1 MLKKGLIF
9 LSLIAFLLFCYFL
22 TFSKVKQNQIKNF
35 VLHKVGILSSEWKIS
50 TEKEN
55 DNFITTFS
63 SPTLFVDDIYTSMQ
77 GPHTNERFKLNET
90 EDELYWVTKFEG
102 VANSKFNSNDFICHM
117 NLFHS
122 NVEHFSRLGFKER
135 INLQD
140 SRLITLTS
148 GTLSLNFPKGFA
160 YPIYS
165 NEKMFISSQ
174 ALNLYKKEDKFN
186 VNFDLKL
193 HYSKNKK
200 KKLKPLYMKY
210 LVLSLPYT
218 DDMQKNENS
227 LERLDIGAPFVEC
240 AAPSSDNRF
249 EAENS
254 NGDKFTAFWKVPPGE
269 YTYINDVTS
278 VLNLQKTQK
287 VHFINAHVHPYAT
300 SLELKNNTTNKTVFK
315 SIITNS
321 DGKKGI
327 ESISSFSSIEGV
339 ALYPNHKYTLIQKV
353 NNTSKIESDM
363 MASMFVYFYDEALD
377 LKLNKK

>member
-327 ESISSFSSIEGV
+327 ESISSFSSEEGV

>member
-90 EDELYWVTKFEG
+90 EDDLYWVTKFEG

-327 ESISSFSSIEGV
+327 ESISSFSSEEGV

>member
-200 KKLKPLYMKY
+200 KKLKPFYMKY